1 MDKSTISILFSRIV
15 LTLCT
20 RYLIIIVRATSTA
33 PMVSAWSK
41 NKPIKTTKK
50 MAKNNDN
57 DKKSFVM
64 YDSFLSAMKHL
75 NDAEFRECVL
85 RIRDYAL
92 EGNEEESES
101 PMVNVIMALAKP
113 NLDSARRRYMASVEN
128 GKKGAEFGELGGAPK
143 GNKNAS
149 KKQPLK
155 QPLDVDVDDNVNED
169 VDVDVDVNV
178 NVNEDVDVNVEVDDY
193 TNADVNNDAESTPT
207 GLESSYNTSIQGV
220 NNQIEN
226 DSEQFEDREEKI
238 KPLQE
243 VNSSHS
249 NSCDVRAAGK
259 NTSEVLSS
267 KAEVSSATPQQKE
280 EGGMSME
287 EYIKKCFAQR
297 VRMLAEMEKGSIPTD
312 DRVFWGAIDLYCDLH
327 YGTDRKRAAKEVS
340 RMVKELLEHDD

>member
-1 MDKSTISILFSRIV
+1 
-15 LTLCT
+15 
-20 RYLIIIVRATSTA
+20 
-33 PMVSAWSK
+33 MVSAWFK

-50 MAKNNDN
+50 MAKNKDN

-75 NDAEFRECVL
+75 NDSEFRECVM

-92 EGNEEESES
+92 EGIDEESQS
-101 PMVNVIMALAKP
+101 PYVNIILAMAKP
-113 NLDSARRRYMASVEN
+113 NIDSARRRYMASVEN

-155 QPLDVDVDDNVNED
+155 QPLDVDDNDNDNVNED
-169 VDVDVDVNV
+169 V
-178 NVNEDVDVNVEVDDY
+178 DVDVNVEVDDY

-207 GLESSYNTSIQGV
+207 GLVSSYNTSIQGV
-220 NNQIEN
+220 NNQIES

-249 NSCDVRAAGK
+249 NSCDVRTAGK
-259 NTSEVLSS
+259 NTSEALSS
-267 KAEVSSATPQQKE
+267 NAEVSSATPQRRE

-340 RMVKELLEHDD
+340 RMVKELLEQDD